1 MGVLMERIIKK
12 VNLIFAIALIFT
24 MLLSLFSHIGKT
36 TETIDASNQ
45 EQFKRI
51 KVIIDPG
58 HGGIDQGASGDLGI
72 GEAPINLAISEKLM
86 SFLEGSGFDV
96 EMTRYDDEGLYT
108 LKSKTIREK
117 KNEDLRNRVDM
128 INESRADL
136 VVSIHLN
143 SFPQE
148 QYYGAHVFY
157 QNNSP
162 SGKIAAY
169 IMQDSLKS
177 ILDENNKRVPQVKK
191 NIKIMDDTNVTVLLI
206 ECGFLSNS
214 PEEKKLVTELYQE
227 KTAWA
232 IYTGI
237 MKYFNE

>member
-1 MGVLMERIIKK
+1 MERIFKK
-12 VNLIFAIALIFT
+12 VNIIFTIALIFT
-24 MLLSLFSHIGKT
+24 VLLSLFSHIGKT

-45 EQFKRI
+45 EQINKV

-58 HGGIDQGASGDLGI
+58 HGGVDQGASGNLGI

-86 SFLEGSGFDV
+86 VFLEGSGFDV
-96 EMTRYDDEGLYT
+96 EMTRYEDEGLYT

-117 KNEDLRNRVDM
+117 KNEDLKNRVEF
-128 INESRADL
+128 INESEADL

-148 QYYGAHVFY
+148 QYYGAHVFF

-162 SGKIAAY
+162 IGKIAAY
-169 IMQDSLKS
+169 TLQDSLKN
-177 ILDENNKRVPQVKK
+177 ILDPNNKRVPQVKK
-191 NIKIMDDTNVTVLLI
+191 NIKIMDDTNVPVILI
-206 ECGFLSNS
+206 ECGFLSN
-214 PEEKKLVTELYQE
+214 PQEESKLVSDLYQE

-237 MKYFNE
+237 MRYFNQ